1 MLIIRPHALPPPAAA
16 LHALVSPPPG
26 RRRLAAVQ
34 DLCDALSRFG
44 LRERAINATAIAATA
59 VAAITLA
66 ATSLAASAHAA
77 TVATLHKLQQRVVGS
92 LKGPF
97 TCAMKPLHHLHGRLS
112 PTSLLFVDDEPQ
124 WLREAAAAVASPPR
138 PECAR
143 DEDEASS
150 KKARPDKGI
159 RMRAQ
164 QSQLGEDASERSSA
178 VEAELVALQAQLERA
193 DAQASDHSTL
203 CPFAAV
209 APKMKY
215 QDSYLLQAAELSA
228 SQQRHAQEAALL

>member
-112 PTSLLFVDDEPQ
+112 PMSLLFVDDEPQ

-164 QSQLGEDASERSSA
+164 QSGEDASERSSA
-178 VEAELVALQAQLERA
+178 VEAELVALRAQLERA
-193 DAQASDHSTL
+193 DAQASDHSAL
-203 CPFAAV
+203 CPFAAG
-209 APKMKY
+209 APKMKC
-215 QDSYLLQAAELSA
+215 QDSYLLQAAELLA